1 MYRALYR
8 KWRPTNFDDV
18 AGQEQITDILKYQ
31 IAENRISHA
40 YLFCGSRGTGKT
52 SCAKIL
58 AKAVN
63 CLSPIDGNPCNS
75 CEACRSIDAGVAT
88 DVIEMDAA
96 SNNGVDNVRD
106 MKEEIVFTP
115 AELKYRVYI
124 IDEVHMMSGSAFN
137 ALLKTL
143 EEPPSYVLFV
153 LATTELSKLPS
164 TIVSRCQRYDF
175 RRLTSDAI
183 ISRLH
188 RISDAEGI
196 KLEDSG
202 ARLIAKMAQGGMRDA
217 ISLLELCAGTGEAIT
232 ESLAARVLGVGGRE
246 TPGKV
251 VDALVNR
258 DYPVLYRLVDELVRS
273 SQDLSVFWGELINYY
288 RDLIVVKTIGDAR
301 EYLDLTEG
309 EQSTLSD
316 RAVRIPLSKMLYHS
330 KILEETADALR
341 KAGQGKRS
349 IAELALVR
357 MCEPKLS
364 ASPESLVARIEDL
377 EKQLARLIASG
388 GVVASGVAA
397 EPSKTEAPTKKEPL
411 ADEAKP
417 DAEPKSDSFAGSSAP
432 ANSRA
437 LQSWG
442 LVLEEFADLKPSL
455 RPFLKGSTA
464 TLSEDGTL
472 TVTLTVK
479 LFLGMLSGDE
489 ASKTMLL
496 NIVRSKGEA
505 VSEIRFVSGAKQE
518 NKNQI
523 EF

>member
-8 KWRPTNFDDV
+8 KWRPTNFDEV

-31 IAENRISHA
+31 ISENRISHA

-63 CLSPIDGNPCNS
+63 CLSPVNGNPCNC

-188 RISDAEGI
+188 QIAKAEKI

-202 ARLIAKMAQGGMRDA
+202 ARLISKMAQGGMRDA

-258 DYPVLYRLVDELVRS
+258 DYPVLYGLVDELIKS
-273 SQDLSVFWGELINYY
+273 SQDLSVFWGELIEYY
-288 RDLIVVKTIGDAR
+288 RDLIVVKTIGDAK

-309 EQSTLSD
+309 EQTALSD
-316 RAVRIPLSKMLYHS
+316 RAARIPLAKMLYHS
-330 KILEETADALR
+330 KILEETSDALR

-364 ASPESLVARIEDL
+364 ASPESLVARIEEL

-388 GVVASGVAA
+388 GVAVQTVQGDVKPEEPA
-397 EPSKTEAPTKKEPL
+397 ETRVPEKVESVSVEEKKDSESSIDAPLGERQL
-411 ADEAKP
+411 D
-417 DAEPKSDSFAGSSAP
+417 F
-432 ANSRA
+432 
-437 LQSWG
+437 WG

-464 TLSEDGTL
+464 AISSDGTL

-489 ASKTMLL
+489 ASKTMLM
-496 NIVRSKGEA
+496 NIVRSKGER
-505 VSEIRFVSGAKQE
+505 VSSLRFVSGAKQE
-518 NKNQI
+518 NKNQF